1 MSDKSQRTP
10 LDSLLAQFTKS
21 NTAGYQPQ
29 PQATAST
36 YSQNTQKPTTTTT
49 TTTTSNQIATK
60 LSNTF
65 QPLAPQ
71 LIDLKTFKG
80 FKFVTLDGLVIETR
94 SVYDE
99 ISGTYKWEMC
109 ESQEDRCIDFI
120 RNKCTNKRTFFI
132 SSGGLGKSVIPKIH
146 ELPQVYAIYI
156 YCADVIF
163 HQEWASKFS
172 KIRVV
177 CNDDDKVLLPQLAVD
192 VAQANVDWGNAL
204 VTEGNRAAAKE
215 KFEKALANLTK
226 YARNP
231 DENMIHQII
240 RKLDELK

>member
-1 MSDKSQRTP
+1 
-10 LDSLLAQFTKS
+10 
-21 NTAGYQPQ
+21 
-29 PQATAST
+29 
-36 YSQNTQKPTTTTT
+36 
-49 TTTTSNQIATK
+49 
-60 LSNTF
+60 
-65 QPLAPQ
+65 
-71 LIDLKTFKG
+71 
-80 FKFVTLDGLVIETR
+80 
-94 SVYDE
+94 
-99 ISGTYKWEMC
+99 
-109 ESQEDRCIDFI
+109 
-120 RNKCTNKRTFFI
+120 KCTNKRTFFI

>member
-10 LDSLLAQFTKS
+10 PPDSLLAQFTKS
-21 NTAGYQPQ
+21 TTAGYQPQ
-29 PQATAST
+29 PQVTAST
-36 YSQNTQKPTTTTT
+36 YSQNTQKPTTTT

-65 QPLAPQ
+65 QPLAPE

-94 SVYDE
+94 DIYDK
-99 ISGTYKWEMC
+99 ISGTYQWEMC

-120 RNKCTNKRTFFI
+120 RDKCANKRTFFI
-132 SSGGLGKSVIPKIH
+132 CSGGLGKNIVPKIH

-163 HQEWASKFS
+163 HQEWASKFP

-204 VTEGNRAAAKE
+204 VKEGNRIAAKG
-215 KFEKALANLTK
+215 KFEKALTNLTE
-226 YARNP
+226 YAKKP
-231 DENMIHQII
+231 DQNMIHQVI
-240 RKLDELK
+240 RKLEELK